1 MRKVIDEKNTALL
14 YTVVKDAKSIG
25 IDFFNRDDVI
35 IDEEVYQMSRKHTLG
50 LCKRRRNMD
59 GMYVYSIFFST
70 KFSTISEQEKKNV
83 LMHEL
88 IHTLPNCFNHKSEFK
103 RMMNYVNA
111 KLPEYNV
118 TVRSKEKNDEDKED
132 KALNMIRKA
141 LSPVGEIN
149 GFPVYEKPFLYMFNI
164 GHKNGNVKKVYFL
177 NLIKEHLRRKEYGFI
192 KYIYETRPDLY
203 RFIVRKSTKK
213 MMNEINKIV
222 NQ

>member
-1 MRKVIDEKNTALL
+1 MRMITDENNTALL
-14 YTVVKDAKSIG
+14 YSVVKDAKSIG

-35 IDEEVYQMSRKHTLG
+35 VHEEVYQMNRKHTLG
-50 LCKRRRNMD
+50 LCKKRRNIY
-59 GMYVYSIFFST
+59 GIYEYFIFFST
-70 KFSTISEQEKKNV
+70 KFSKISEQEKKNV

-111 KLPEYNV
+111 NLPEYNV
-118 TVRSKEKNDEDKED
+118 TVRSKEKNDDDKED

-141 LSPVGEIN
+141 LSPVGERN
-149 GFPVYEKPFLYMFNI
+149 GFPVYEKPFLYMFSI